1 MAEGYLIQVGQGVL
15 APVLTRG
22 AIGAAEIG
30 VARGAA
36 ANGGPGWLASRSC
49 GGGAGSGNCK
59 PPTVK
64 ARISWVSHA
73 VFPSRVST
81 PVKCRAPQRA
91 TKTPINA
98 STSPGPKSRRSGSR
112 ARRLM
117 GGWATLRLTPGYLPS
132 PDAAGAAGGWRRWM
146 GIEPT

>member
-15 APVLTRG
+15 APVSTRG
-22 AIGAAEIG
+22 ATGAAEIG
-30 VARGAA
+30 AARTAA
-36 ANGGPGWLASRSC
+36 ADGGPAPVASSNS
-49 GGGAGSGNCK
+49 GGGAGAGNCK

-64 ARISWVSHA
+64 ARISCVSQA
-73 VFPSRVST
+73 VFPARVST
-81 PVKCRAPQRA
+81 PVKCRAPHSA

-132 PDAAGAAGGWRRWM
+132 PDALGAAWGWRRWM